1 MKIGVL
7 AEKSGVDRQT
17 IRYYESLNLL
27 DAPNRTPAGYR
38 VYDECSI
45 QQLDFIR
52 KAKSIGLTL
61 KDIKKLIDLSSV
73 GTRNCG
79 EIANFARE
87 KITEVREKI
96 AHLQSIERSLN
107 ELQALCKENTDS
119 VHCPF
124 VENLINDTNNND
136 TNNGVK

>member
-38 VYDECSI
+38 VYDESTI
-45 QQLDFIR
+45 GQLSFIR

-73 GTRNCG
+73 GTKKCG
-79 EIANFARE
+79 EIAEFARE
-87 KITEVREKI
+87 KLEEVRDKI
-96 AHLQSIERSLN
+96 VHLQSIESSLS
-107 ELQALCKENTDS
+107 ELQSLCEENPAS
-119 VHCPF
+119 VRCPF
-124 VENLINDTNNND
+124 VENLLND